1 MKRILGLGIFAALL
15 IHAQPVSPQPRALPA
30 APSAPQPRQVDVH
43 QNDVQQTDA
52 QQTQEELSEL
62 FRHYPPA
69 LRRVLALD
77 PTLLGNQ
84 AYLAPYPALS
94 NFLTAHPEVLRDP
107 SFYVGQPEGFQQR
120 DVTGTARV
128 WEEMVTDVSV
138 FAGFA
143 LAVSLIAWLI
153 RTFIDSRRWSRLSK
167 VQTDVHTKILDRLT
181 SNEDLLAYMQ
191 SPAGS
196 KFLES
201 SPIVLDP
208 APRSLSA
215 PISRIL
221 WTVQGGIVLLAAGVG
236 LEIIS
241 RQLTYDAAVPL
252 HALGIL
258 GMALGVGFIAS
269 AIISFMISRHLGLV
283 GRAAESSTHG

>member
-1 MKRILGLGIFAALL
+1 MRIRTQIGRVVGLGLLAALVTQ
-15 IHAQPVSPQPRALPA
+15 AQQQPGRVPPAPPTAPVPVAQ
-30 APSAPQPRQVDVH
+30 
-43 QNDVQQTDA
+43 DA
-52 QQTQEELSEL
+52 QETQQQLSEL
-62 FRHYPPA
+62 FQHYPPA

-77 PTLLGNQ
+77 PSLLSNP

-94 NFLTAHPEVLRDP
+94 AFLNAHPDVLRDP
-107 SFYVGQPEGFQQR
+107 AYYVGRSDEPQR
-120 DVTGTARV
+120 DITGTARV

-153 RTFIDSRRWSRLSK
+153 RTFIDSRRWNRLTK
-167 VQTDVHTKILDRLT
+167 VQTDVHTKILDRLS
-181 SNEDLLAYMQ
+181 SNDDLLAYMN

-201 SPIVLDP
+201 APIVLD
-208 APRSLSA
+208 AGPRTVSA
-215 PISRIL
+215 PLSRIL
-221 WTVQGGIVLLAAGVG
+221 WTVQGGVVLLAAGVG
-236 LEIIS
+236 LEIVS
-241 RQLTYDAAVPL
+241 RQLIYDAAVPI

-258 GMALGVGFIAS
+258 GMALGIGFILS

-283 GRAAESSTHG
+283 NRLAEPPAQG

>member
-1 MKRILGLGIFAALL
+1 MIRTQIGTVVGLGLLAALVMQ
-15 IHAQPVSPQPRALPA
+15 AQQQPGRVPPAPPTAPVPVAQ
-30 APSAPQPRQVDVH
+30 
-43 QNDVQQTDA
+43 DA
-52 QQTQEELSEL
+52 QETQQQLSEL
-62 FRHYPPA
+62 FQHYPPA

-77 PTLLGNQ
+77 PSLLSNP

-94 NFLTAHPEVLRDP
+94 AFFNAHPDVLRDP
-107 SFYVGQPEGFQQR
+107 AYYVGRPDGPER
-120 DVTGTARV
+120 DITGTARV

-153 RTFIDSRRWSRLSK
+153 RTFIDSRRWNRLTK
-167 VQTDVHTKILDRLT
+167 VQTDVHTKILDRLS
-181 SNEDLLAYMQ
+181 SNDDLLAYMN

-201 SPIVLDP
+201 APIVLD
-208 APRSLSA
+208 AGPRTVSA
-215 PISRIL
+215 PLSRIL
-221 WTVQGGIVLLAAGVG
+221 WTVQGGVVLFAAGVG
-236 LEIIS
+236 LEIVS
-241 RQLTYDAAVPL
+241 RQLIYDAAVPI

-258 GMALGVGFIAS
+258 GMALGIGFILS

-283 GRAAESSTHG
+283 NRLAEPPAQG

>member
-1 MKRILGLGIFAALL
+1 MIRTQIGTVVGLGLLAALVMQ
-15 IHAQPVSPQPRALPA
+15 AQQQPGRVPPAPPTAPVPVAQ
-30 APSAPQPRQVDVH
+30 
-43 QNDVQQTDA
+43 DA
-52 QQTQEELSEL
+52 QETQQQLSEL
-62 FRHYPPA
+62 FQHYPPA

-77 PTLLGNQ
+77 PSLLSNP

-94 NFLTAHPEVLRDP
+94 AFFNTHPDVLRDP
-107 SFYVGQPEGFQQR
+107 AYYVGRPDGPER
-120 DVTGTARV
+120 DITGTARV

-153 RTFIDSRRWSRLSK
+153 RTFIDSRRWNRLTK
-167 VQTDVHTKILDRLT
+167 VQTDVHTKILDRLS
-181 SNEDLLAYMQ
+181 SNDDLLAYMN

-201 SPIVLDP
+201 APIVLD
-208 APRSLSA
+208 AGPRTVSA
-215 PISRIL
+215 PLSRIL
-221 WTVQGGIVLLAAGVG
+221 WTVQGGVVLFAAGVG
-236 LEIIS
+236 LEIVS
-241 RQLTYDAAVPL
+241 RQLIYDAAVPI

-258 GMALGVGFIAS
+258 GMALGIGFILS

-283 GRAAESSTHG
+283 NRLAEPPAQG

>member
-1 MKRILGLGIFAALL
+1 MRIRTQIGRVVGIGLLAALVMQ
-15 IHAQPVSPQPRALPA
+15 AQQPGRVPPAPPVPVAQ
-30 APSAPQPRQVDVH
+30 
-43 QNDVQQTDA
+43 DA
-52 QQTQEELSEL
+52 QETQQQLSEL
-62 FRHYPPA
+62 FQHYPPA

-77 PTLLGNQ
+77 PSLLSNP

-94 NFLTAHPEVLRDP
+94 AFLSAHPDVLRDP
-107 SFYVGQPEGFQQR
+107 AYYVGRPDEPQR

-153 RTFIDSRRWSRLSK
+153 RTFIDSRRWNRLTK
-167 VQTDVHTKILDRLT
+167 VQTDVHTKILDRLS
-181 SNEDLLAYMQ
+181 SNDDLLAYMN

-201 SPIVLDP
+201 APIVLD
-208 APRSLSA
+208 AGPRSVSA
-215 PISRIL
+215 PLSRIL
-221 WTVQGGIVLLAAGVG
+221 WTVQGGVVLLAAGVG
-236 LEIIS
+236 LEIVS
-241 RQLTYDAAVPL
+241 RQLIYDAAVPI

-258 GMALGVGFIAS
+258 GMALGIGFILS

-283 GRAAESSTHG
+283 NRLAEPPAQG